1 MPADPPGVQLP
12 DGLPEHVTRSTG
24 LDRLAD
30 LAARLLHA
38 PAAQVSLLTHEQL
51 VAAGSGLPP
60 GTVGSTGPLEDSLCT
75 VTVEHGA
82 PLVVQDAATD
92 ERVRHLPPVRTGGV
106 GAYLGVPLESG
117 DGHHVGALC
126 VFGPDPRAWTA
137 GDVTVLTE
145 VARAASS
152 ELELSAVSAD
162 LERDRM
168 RWELAVSAGGVG
180 SFDWD
185 LRTGTLVWDDRL
197 LQIFGFTRA
206 EFGRTIDAFNS
217 RLHPDDAARVGQ
229 ALDEAIAGSTTYE
242 AEYRVVLPGGVTRWV
257 QARGTA
263 VPGPDGRAT
272 RVLGVAYDTTAN
284 RDSDARLTR
293 VLETMS
299 AAFYSLDAR
308 WRFTYVNAE
317 AERLLG
323 RRREELLG
331 GDIWELFPAAVG
343 SPFET
348 HYRDVVRTGHPQS
361 FEAYYP
367 EPLDGWYEL
376 RAWPTADGLS
386 VYFLDITERRSA
398 QQAAEAAL
406 ASADRATRRL
416 ELLARASQDLGATLD
431 IDEALASVGGHVV
444 PALADW
450 CIITRVEDH
459 GLRDVGTW
467 HVDPAMRGTLER
479 YAAIR
484 LETLDLT
491 SSFVAQAISTGE
503 PSLVLAP
510 AAESMAQYLGSPEAR
525 ALVRELAPHT
535 GAVLPLRARGRTSAL
550 ITLCRGAGR
559 PRLGGTD
566 MLAALELAER
576 AGLAVDNARLYS
588 EQHTIAEGLQR
599 SLLTAPVEPDH
610 MQVVVRYQPAAEA
623 AEVGGDWYDAFR
635 QPDGSTVLVIGD
647 VMGHDITAAADMS
660 QVRSLLRGIAYA
672 TGATPATILST
683 LDAAMQGLGVRTS
696 ATAVVAR
703 VEQPAGEGHGPHVL
717 RWSNAG
723 HPAPVLLEP
732 DGTTRLLDARTNDL
746 LLGVSASWP
755 REDQELRLEA
765 GSTVLLYT
773 DGLVERRD
781 RPVMV
786 GMAQLQEAVAKLADR
801 DLDALVDGVLARL
814 SPGRN
819 EDDVALVAVRLHPQD
834 RPRPPEAGPSRVR
847 PAPTPS
853 VDPSR
858 PSPGG

>member
-1 MPADPPGVQLP
+1 MSAAGRPASDPVATAAPSRAQLP
-12 DGLPEHVTRSTG
+12 DR
-24 LDRLAD
+24 R
-30 LAARLLHA
+30 RR
-38 PAAQVSLLTHEQL
+38 
-51 VAAGSGLPP
+51 
-60 GTVGSTGPLEDSLCT
+60 
-75 VTVEHGA
+75 GA
-82 PLVVQDAATD
+82 P
-92 ERVRHLPPVRTGGV
+92 R
-106 GAYLGVPLESG
+106 
-117 DGHHVGALC
+117 
-126 VFGPDPRAWTA
+126 
-137 GDVTVLTE
+137 
-145 VARAASS
+145 
-152 ELELSAVSAD
+152 SAVSGD
-162 LERDRM
+162 LEHDRM

-197 LQIFGFTRA
+197 LEIFGYTRE
-206 EFGRTIDAFNS
+206 EFGRTIGAFHA
-217 RLHPDDAARVGQ
+217 RLHPDDVPRVRR
-229 ALDEAIAGSTTYE
+229 ALDDAVATCSTYE
-242 AEYRVVLPGGVTRWV
+242 SEYRVVLPGQVTRWV

-263 VPGPDGRAT
+263 VAGPDGTAV
-272 RVLGVAYDTTAN
+272 RVLGVAYDTTVS

-299 AAFYSLDAR
+299 AAFYSLDAQ

-348 HYRDVVRTGHPQS
+348 HYRDVVRSGRPQE

-367 EPLDGWYEL
+367 APLDGWYEL
-376 RAWPTADGLS
+376 RAWPTVDGVS
-386 VYFLDITERRSA
+386 VYFLDVSERRSA
-398 QQAAEAAL
+398 REAAETAL

-431 IDEALASVGGHVV
+431 IDEALASVGRHVV

-450 CIITRVEDH
+450 CIVTRVEEQ

-467 HVDPAMRGTLER
+467 HVDPAMRATLER

-484 LETLDLT
+484 LETLDLA
-491 SSFVAQAISTGE
+491 SSSVAHTTATGE
-503 PSLVLAP
+503 PSLIPAP
-510 AAESMAQYLGSPEAR
+510 AAESMAQHLGSPEAR
-525 ALVRELAPHT
+525 ALVRELAPET
-535 GAVLPLRARGRTSAL
+535 AAVLPLRARGRTSAL

-566 MLAALELAER
+566 LLAALELAER

-599 SLLTAPVEPDH
+599 SLLTPPVQPEH

-672 TGATPATILST
+672 TGATPAAILGT
-683 LDAAMQGLGVRTS
+683 LDAAMQGLGVGTT

-703 VEQPAGEGHGPHVL
+703 VEEPEPGHGGPHVL

-723 HPAPVLLEP
+723 HPAPVVLRP
-732 DGTTRLLDARTNDL
+732 DGTAELLDARTNDL
-746 LLGVSASWP
+746 LLGMSSAWP
-755 REDQELRLEA
+755 RTDQELALEP
-765 GSTVLLYT
+765 GTTVLLYT

-781 RPVMV
+781 RSVRA
-786 GMAQLQEAVAKLADR
+786 GMALLLDAVAELAGR
-801 DLDALVDGVLARL
+801 DLDGLVDGVLERL
-814 SPGRN
+814 SRGQQ
-819 EDDVALVAVRLHPQD
+819 EDDVALVAVRLVAAD
-834 RPRPPEAGPSRVR
+834 RP
-847 PAPTPS
+847 
-853 VDPSR
+853 
-858 PSPGG
+858 GGAAQGVGR

>member
-1 MPADPPGVQLP
+1 MPGRQASDRRPPRTP
-12 DGLPEHVTRSTG
+12 RSSG

-38 PAAQVSLLTHEQL
+38 PSAQVSLLSHEQL
-51 VAAGSGLPP
+51 VAGGSGLPP
-60 GTVGSTGPLEDSLCT
+60 GVVGSTGPLEDSLCT
-75 VTVEHGA
+75 VTVEAGV
-82 PLVVQDAATD
+82 PLVVEDAVAD
-92 ERVRHLPPVRTGGV
+92 ERVRDLLPVRSGTV
-106 GAYLGVPLESG
+106 GAYLGVPLESR
-117 DGHHVGALC
+117 DGHLAGALC
-126 VFGPDPRAWTA
+126 VFAPEPRAWTPS
-137 GDVTVLTE
+137 DVALLTE
-145 VARAASS
+145 VARTASS

-162 LERDRM
+162 VERDRM
-168 RWELAVSAGGVG
+168 RWELAVTAGGVG

-185 LRTGTLVWDDRL
+185 LRTGALVWDDRL
-197 LQIFGFTRA
+197 LEIFGYTRA
-206 EFGRTIDAFNS
+206 EFGRSIDAFNA
-217 RLHPDDAARVGQ
+217 RLHPDDVARVGR
-229 ALDEAIAGSTTYE
+229 ALDEAITGCTTYE
-242 AEYRVVLPGGVTRWV
+242 AEYRVVLPGDVTRWV

-263 VPGPDGRAT
+263 VAGPGGTAV

-299 AAFYSLDAR
+299 AAFYSLDLH

-331 GDIWELFPAAVG
+331 GVIWDLFPAAVG

-348 HYRDVVRTGHPQS
+348 HYREVVRTGRPRE

-367 EPLDGWYEL
+367 APLDGWYEL
-376 RAWPTADGLS
+376 RAWPTPDGVS
-386 VYFLDITERRSA
+386 VYFLDISERRTA
-398 QQAAEAAL
+398 QKSAEAAL

-431 IDEALASVGGHVV
+431 IDEALASLGRHVV
-444 PALADW
+444 PTLADW
-450 CIITRVEDH
+450 CMITRVEEH
-459 GLRDVGTW
+459 GLRDVATW
-467 HVDPAMRGTLER
+467 HVDPAMRATLES
-479 YAAIR
+479 YAEIR
-484 LETLDLT
+484 LRTLDLT

-503 PSLVLAP
+503 PVLVPAP
-510 AAESMAQYLGSPEAR
+510 ATETMAQYLGSPEAR
-525 ALVRELAPHT
+525 ALLRELAPET

-566 MLAALELAER
+566 LLAALELAER

-599 SLLTAPVEPDH
+599 SLLAAPVQPEH
-610 MQVVVRYQPAAEA
+610 LQVVVRYQPAAEA

-635 QPDGSTVLVIGD
+635 QPDGATVLVIGD

-672 TGATPATILST
+672 TGATPAGILST
-683 LDAAMQGLGVRTS
+683 LDAAMQGLGVGTT

-703 VEQPAGEGHGPHVL
+703 VEQPAAGSDGPHVL

-723 HPAPVLLEP
+723 HPAPLVLRP
-732 DGTTRLLDARTNDL
+732 DGTTSLLDARTNDL
-746 LLGVSASWP
+746 LLGMSTAWP
-755 REDQELRLEA
+755 RADQEVALEPGA
-765 GSTVLLYT
+765 TVLLYT

-781 RPVMV
+781 RSVRD
-786 GMAQLQEAVAKLADR
+786 GMELLCEAVAELADR
-801 DLDALVDGVLARL
+801 DLDGLVDGVLERL
-814 SPGRN
+814 SRGDH
-819 EDDVALVAVRLHPQD
+819 EDDVALVAVRL
-834 RPRPPEAGPSRVR
+834 RREGP
-847 PAPTPS
+847 A
-853 VDPSR
+853 
-858 PSPGG
+858 

>member
-1 MPADPPGVQLP
+1 MSAGRRPAGEAVARLVPAGTQLP
-12 DGLPEHVTRSTG
+12 DRRRERATRSSG
-24 LDRLAD
+24 LDRLTD

-38 PAAQVSLLTHEQL
+38 PSAQVALLTHEQL
-51 VAAGSGLPP
+51 VAAGSGLPE
-60 GTVGSTGPLEDSLCT
+60 GVVGSTGPLEDSLCT

-82 PLVVQDAATD
+82 PLVVPDAAAD
-92 ERVRHLPPVRTGGV
+92 ERVRHLPPVRAGDV
-106 GAYLGVPLESG
+106 GAYLGIPLETD
-117 DGHHVGALC
+117 DGHLVGALC
-126 VFGPDPRAWTA
+126 VFGPEPRAWTA
-137 GDVTVLTE
+137 GDVAVLTE

-185 LRTGTLVWDDRL
+185 LRTGALVWDDRL
-197 LQIFGFTRA
+197 LEIFGYTRE
-206 EFGRTIDAFNS
+206 EFGRTIGAFNA
-217 RLHPDDAARVGQ
+217 RLHPDDVARVRQ
-229 ALDEAIAGSTTYE
+229 ALDEAIARCSTYE
-242 AEYRVVLPGGVTRWV
+242 AEYRVVLPGDVTRWV

-263 VPGPDGRAT
+263 VAGPDGTAV

-284 RDSDARLTR
+284 RESDARLTR

-299 AAFYSLDAR
+299 AAFYSLDAH

-323 RRREELLG
+323 RHREELLG

-348 HYRDVVRTGHPQS
+348 QYRDVVRTGTPRS

-367 EPLDGWYEL
+367 EPLDGWFEL
-376 RAWPTADGLS
+376 RAWPTPDGLS

-398 QQAAEAAL
+398 QRAAESAL

-416 ELLARASQDLGATLD
+416 EMLARVSQDLGATLD
-431 IDEALASVGGHVV
+431 IDEALASVGRHVV

-450 CIITRVEDH
+450 CIITLVEEH

-467 HVDPAMRGTLER
+467 HVDPAMRATLER
-479 YAAIR
+479 YASIR
-484 LETLDLT
+484 LQTLDLT
-491 SSFVAQAISTGE
+491 SSYVAHTITTGE
-503 PSLVLAP
+503 PSVIPAP
-510 AAESMAQYLGSPEAR
+510 AAESMAQYLGSPEAQ
-525 ALVRELAPHT
+525 ALIRELAPET
-535 GAVLPLRARGRTSAL
+535 AAVLPLRARGRTSAL

-566 MLAALELAER
+566 LLAALELAER

-599 SLLTAPVEPDH
+599 SLLAAPVQPEH
-610 MQVVVRYQPAAEA
+610 MQVAVRYQPAAEA

-672 TGATPATILST
+672 TGGTPAGILST
-683 LDAAMQGLGVRTS
+683 LDAAMQGLGVGTT

-703 VEQPAGEGHGPHVL
+703 VEQPAAGDGGPHVL

-723 HPAPVLLEP
+723 HPAPVVLRP
-732 DGTTRLLDARTNDL
+732 DGTTSLLDARTNDL
-746 LLGVSASWP
+746 LLGMSSAWP
-755 REDQELRLEA
+755 RADQELELEP
-765 GSTVLLYT
+765 GTTVLLYT

-781 RPVMV
+781 RSVRD
-786 GMAQLQEAVAKLADR
+786 GMALLLEAVADLADH
-801 DLDALVDGVLARL
+801 DLDGLVDGVLERL
-814 SPGRN
+814 SRGRH
-819 EDDVALVAVRLHPQD
+819 EDDVALVAVRLD
-834 RPRPPEAGPSRVR
+834 RVTTGDPPPSR
-847 PAPTPS
+847 
-853 VDPSR
+853 
-858 PSPGG
+858 

>member
-1 MPADPPGVQLP
+1 MSAARRPAGDPVAPVAPSGTQVP
-12 DGLPEHVTRSTG
+12 DRRRERAPRSSG

-38 PAAQVSLLTHEQL
+38 PSAQVSLLTHEQL

-60 GTVGSTGPLEDSLCT
+60 GVVGSTAPLEDSLCT
-75 VTVEHGA
+75 VTVDHGA
-82 PLVVQDAATD
+82 PLVVADATAD
-92 ERVRHLPPVRTGGV
+92 VRVRDLPQVRAGDV
-106 GAYLGVPLESG
+106 GTYLGIPLESA
-117 DGHHVGALC
+117 DGHLVGALC
-126 VFGPDPRAWTA
+126 VFGPEPRAWTA
-137 GDVTVLTE
+137 GDVAVLTE

-152 ELELSAVSAD
+152 ELELSTVSAD

-197 LQIFGFTRA
+197 LEIFGYTRE
-206 EFGRTIDAFNS
+206 EFGRTIDAFNA
-217 RLHPDDAARVGQ
+217 RLHPDDVARVGK
-229 ALDEAIAGSTTYE
+229 ALDEAVAGCSTYE
-242 AEYRVVLPGGVTRWV
+242 AEYRVVLPGDVTRWV

-263 VPGPDGRAT
+263 VAGPDGRAA

-323 RRREELLG
+323 RSRDELLG

-348 HYRDVVRTGHPQS
+348 HYRDVVRTGRPQE

-376 RAWPTADGLS
+376 RAWPTPDGLS

-398 QQAAEAAL
+398 QKAAESAL

-431 IDEALASVGGHVV
+431 IDEALASVGRHVV

-450 CIITRVEDH
+450 CIITRVEEH

-467 HVDPAMRGTLER
+467 HVDPAMRSTLAR

-484 LETLDLT
+484 LESLDLT
-491 SSFVAQAISTGE
+491 SSYVAHTIATGE
-503 PSLVLAP
+503 PSVVPAP
-510 AAESMAQYLGSPEAR
+510 AVRSMAQYLGSPEAR
-525 ALVRELAPHT
+525 ALLGELAPET

-566 MLAALELAER
+566 LLAALELAER

-599 SLLTAPVEPDH
+599 SLLTAPVQPEH
-610 MQVVVRYQPAAEA
+610 LQVVVRYQPAAEA

-672 TGATPATILST
+672 TGATPAGILTT
-683 LDAAMQGLGVRTS
+683 LDAAMQGLGVRTT

-703 VEQPAGEGHGPHVL
+703 VEQPAPGEDGPHVL

-723 HPAPVLLEP
+723 HPAPVVLRP
-732 DGTTRLLDARTNDL
+732 DGTVHLLDAQTNDL
-746 LLGVSASWP
+746 LLGMSHAWP
-755 REDQELRLEA
+755 RADQELALPP
-765 GSTVLLYT
+765 GTTVLLYT

-781 RPVMV
+781 RSVQA
-786 GMAQLQEAVAKLADR
+786 GMARLLETVAALGDR
-801 DLDALVDGVLARL
+801 DLDGLVDGVLERL
-814 SPGRN
+814 SRGRH
-819 EDDVALVAVRLHPQD
+819 EDDVALVAVRTD
-834 RPRPPEAGPSRVR
+834 RPDHPR
-847 PAPTPS
+847 PAPA
-853 VDPSR
+853 
-858 PSPGG
+858 G